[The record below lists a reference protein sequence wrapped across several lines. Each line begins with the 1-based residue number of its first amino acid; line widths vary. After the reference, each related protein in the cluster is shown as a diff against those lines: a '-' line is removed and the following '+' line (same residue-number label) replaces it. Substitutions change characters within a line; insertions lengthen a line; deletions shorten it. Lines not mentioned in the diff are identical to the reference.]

1 MGQSIKNKNSL
12 VVDIFIS
19 ADEYLRHYQGSVTT
33 VACTARDGRR
43 IRFPSRILQPY
54 VSKEGVKGT
63 FAIQFDEYHKFVG
76 IEQLN

>member
-1 MGQSIKNKNSL
+1 MGQSINKENTL
-12 VVDIFIS
+12 VVDIYIS

-33 VACTARDGRR
+33 VACTARDGRK

-54 VSKEGVKGT
+54 ISKEGIKGA
-63 FAIQFDEYHKFVG
+63 FVIQFDQHHKFVG